1 MDEVHEPHTHRG
13 SPRFELVERE
23 FATLGS
29 PNHRDAPLAFWVPGR
44 IEVLGKHTDYGGGR
58 SLLCAVDRGISALV
72 RPRETG
78 TPNAT
83 LVRVRDTKLGVTAEF
98 DLAADTPPA
107 PGTWSNYPI
116 TVARRIAANFGAP
129 LRGADIVFWS
139 DIPHAAGVSSSS
151 ALVVMMFLAL
161 GAVNDLAS
169 RPTYRAAIHSSDE
182 LAGYLGAVENGLD
195 FGSLRGSHGVGTFG
209 GSEDHTAILSA
220 RPGAVAQYSFC
231 PVTFER
237 AIALPHD
244 VTFVVGASGV
254 QAEKT
259 GGALHRYNDVSRRLS
274 AALECW
280 RRATG
285 RADASMGAAL
295 ASSAD
300 ARGRVLAA
308 LGDARDAD
316 YPPASLIER
325 VEQFDT
331 ESNDIIP
338 AAAAALAR
346 GDLAA
351 FGTEVARSQAGAER
365 ALHNQIP
372 ETIALVRRALEFGA
386 CAASAFGA
394 GFGGSVWALVDRA
407 RAEAFRERWADA
419 YRTEFPVAAAH
430 AEFFV
435 TGAGP
440 AATRLSPADAA

>member
-1 MDEVHEPHTHRG
+1 MNLPNFDTVPAEPMRRHTTLDLLERDLAALGARSDHEP
-13 SPRFELVERE
+13 
-23 FATLGS
+23 
-29 PNHRDAPLAFWVPGR
+29 PLAFWVPGR

-58 SLLCAVDRGISALV
+58 SLLCAVGRGISALV
-72 RPRETG
+72 RPREPDA
-78 TPNAT
+78 PNAMR
-83 LVRVRDTKLGVTAEF
+83 VRVRDAKLGATAEF
-98 DLAADTPPA
+98 DLAADVPPA

-116 TVARRIAANFGAP
+116 TVARRIAANFGPP

-151 ALVVMMFLAL
+151 ALVVTVFLAL
-161 GAVNDLAS
+161 GEVNALAS
-169 RPTYRAAIHSSDE
+169 RPIYRAAIHSSDD

-220 RPGAVAQYSFC
+220 RAGAIVQYSFC

-237 AIALPHD
+237 ELPLPPD
-244 VTFVVGASGV
+244 VTFVVGSSGV

-259 GGALHRYNDVSRRLS
+259 GAALHRYNDVSRRLS

-285 RADASMGAAL
+285 RDDASMGAAL
-295 ASSAD
+295 ASAPD
-300 ARGRVLAA
+300 ARARMLAA
-308 LGDARDAD
+308 LGSERHAD

-338 AAAAALAR
+338 AAADALAH
-346 GDLAA
+346 GDLTA
-351 FGTEVARSQAGAER
+351 FGAQVARSQLGAER
-365 ALHNQIP
+365 ALHNQVP
-372 ETIALVRRALEFGA
+372 ETMALVRRARELGA

-394 GFGGSVWALVDRA
+394 GFGGSVWALVERA
-407 RAEAFRERWADA
+407 RADEFRRQWNDA
-419 YRTEFPVAAAH
+419 YRAEFPNAAAR

-435 TGAGP
+435 TRAGP
-440 AATRLSPADAA
+440 PASRL

>member
-1 MDEVHEPHTHRG
+1 MNRAATFD
-13 SPRFELVERE
+13 FLERE
-23 FATLGS
+23 LAALGAHAGHER
-29 PNHRDAPLAFWVPGR
+29 PAAFWVPGR

-72 RPRETG
+72 QPRAAG
-78 TPNAT
+78 APNAT
-83 LVRVRDTKLGVTAEF
+83 LVRVRDAKLGATAAF

-107 PGTWSNYPI
+107 AGTWSNYPI
-116 TVARRIAANFGAP
+116 TVARRIAANFGPP
-129 LRGADIVFWS
+129 LRGADIAFWS

-151 ALVVMMFLAL
+151 ALVVMVFLAL

-169 RPTYRAAIHSSDE
+169 RASYRAVIHSSDE

-195 FGSLRGSHGVGTFG
+195 FGALRGSQGVGTFG

-220 RPGAVAQYSFC
+220 RAGSIVQYRFC

-237 AIALPHD
+237 AVPLPRN

-259 GGALHRYNDVSRRLS
+259 GAALHRYNDVSRRLS

-285 RADASMGAAL
+285 RHDASMGAAL
-295 ASSAD
+295 ASAPD
-300 ARGRVLAA
+300 ARARLLAA
-308 LGDARDAD
+308 LGNERHAD

-338 AAAAALAR
+338 AAAGALAR
-346 GDLAA
+346 GDFAG
-351 FGTEVARSQAGAER
+351 FGAHVARSQAGAER

-372 ETIALVRRALEFGA
+372 ETIGLVRRALELGA
-386 CAASAFGA
+386 FAASAFGA
-394 GFGGSVWALVDRA
+394 GFGGSVWALVDHA
-407 RAEAFRERWADA
+407 RAEALRERWADA
-419 YRTEFPVAAAH
+419 YRAEFPGAAAH

-440 AATRLSPADAA
+440 AATRLSPADVA